1 MSIYETL
8 KPLLFKG
15 DPEKVHNGLHS
26 LLKGVQAVPFAT
38 GLVENYFSYPSSLL
52 EQDLFGLKF
61 ANPFGLAGGFDKNAD
76 VLKAMSALGFG
87 FLEVGSVTNG
97 ASNGNDKPRLFRL
110 EEDQALINRMGLNN
124 VGAQQ
129 FLKNF
134 HRMKLERPVFINITK
149 TNNPTLNGEEA
160 IQDIKACYEI
170 VGSSA
175 KVLVLNLS
183 CPNTKD
189 GKTFEDLGS
198 LRELLTTISDSRKAL
213 GLNHNLL
220 LKLSN
225 DIALEN
231 LPALLELCAEY
242 SVQGYVVSN
251 TSIARTDL
259 KTSSERIEHV
269 GKGGLSGKPV
279 FERALARVKKVYEVT
294 EGKLPIVGV
303 GGISSTEDAIRMLE
317 AGASLLEIYTALIY
331 EGPGLINR
339 LCEGVEREMI
349 KKGYLSLAEFRS

>member
-1 MSIYETL
+1 MSIYEKI

-15 DPEKVHNGLHS
+15 DPENIHNGLHS

-38 GLVENYFSYPSSLL
+38 GLVESYFSYPSSLL

-61 ANPFGLAGGFDKNAD
+61 TNPFGLAGGFDKNAEI
-76 VLKAMSALGFG
+76 LKAMSALGFG
-87 FLEVGSVTNG
+87 FLEVGSVTN
-97 ASNGNDKPRLFRL
+97 SSSQGNDKPRLFRL

-124 VGAQQ
+124 VGAQE

-134 HRMKLERPVFINITK
+134 HKNQIDKPVFINITK
-149 TNNPTLNGEEA
+149 TNNPNLNGDQA
-160 IQDIKACYEI
+160 IQDIKECYEV

-198 LRELLTTISDSRKAL
+198 LKALLTAISESRKAL
-213 GLNHNLL
+213 ALNHDILI
-220 LKLSN
+220 KLSN
-225 DIALEN
+225 DIPLEN
-231 LPALLELCAEY
+231 LNGLIELCASFE
-242 SVQGYVVSN
+242 VQGYIVSN
-251 TSIARTDL
+251 TSVARSELRASTD
-259 KTSSERIEHV
+259 RIEAI
-269 GKGGLSGKPV
+269 GRGGLSGKPV
-279 FERALARVKKVYEVT
+279 FERALERVRRVYEIT

-349 KKGYLSLAEFRS
+349 KRGYLSLAEFRS